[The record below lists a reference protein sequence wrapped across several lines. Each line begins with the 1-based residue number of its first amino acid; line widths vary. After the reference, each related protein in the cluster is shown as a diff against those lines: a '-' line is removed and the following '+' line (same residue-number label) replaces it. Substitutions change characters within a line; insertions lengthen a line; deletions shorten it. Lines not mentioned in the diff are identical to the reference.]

1 MIQLRQSNPFWGD
14 SYEATSKNLL
24 KENLKNMTDEKDKM
38 IETIREVL
46 AVLEKEYPDVF
57 REDGFTLQSTQLMG
71 MLQHILQGG
80 PQTMMP
86 PQ

>member
-46 AVLEKEYPDVF
+46 AVLEKGYPDVF

-71 MLQHILQGG
+71 MLKHILQGG